1 MTPAEEVMDMEVGTT
16 ESRPQPPPPPEDPE
30 ISRLRGSIASGI
42 TLTAGNLCAIG
53 GGGREGAG
61 GGGGGPAPQAGDERL
76 SAELV

>member
-1 MTPAEEVMDMEVGTT
+1 MEVGTT

-42 TLTAGNLCAIG
+42 TLTAGNLCAMG

-61 GGGGGPAPQAGDERL
+61 GGWVAPPQAAGERL
-76 SAELV
+76 STELV